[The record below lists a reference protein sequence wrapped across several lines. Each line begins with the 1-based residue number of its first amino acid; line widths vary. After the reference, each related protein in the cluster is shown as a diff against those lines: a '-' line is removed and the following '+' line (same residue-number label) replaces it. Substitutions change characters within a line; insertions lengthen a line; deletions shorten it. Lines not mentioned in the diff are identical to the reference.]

1 MNDCGTFIVGL
12 MIQLQASGGQG
23 VECDGLRAN
32 APYRPIGSG
41 TIRNCGLVGKV
52 CHCGSGLLGLL
63 CSGFTQHR

>member
-41 TIRNCGLVGKV
+41 TIRNCGLVGV
-52 CHCGSGLLGLL
+52 DLALLK
-63 CSGFTQHR
+63 